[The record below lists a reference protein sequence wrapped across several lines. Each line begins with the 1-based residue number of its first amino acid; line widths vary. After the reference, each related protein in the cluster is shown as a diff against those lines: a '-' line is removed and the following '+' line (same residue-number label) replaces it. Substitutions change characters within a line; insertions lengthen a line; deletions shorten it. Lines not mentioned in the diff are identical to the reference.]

1 MLPHGYIP
9 QNHYQSYPSH
19 YDYQHHQY
27 PPYIPTNNN
36 ETDILKYNESSGNC
50 IKMES
55 QSPEIN
61 KLNYSFCSN
70 EPISSRSPDEYLDT
84 GSTYAS
90 PVTSEHVQE
99 LDTMCN
105 LNEKSINQSKIY
117 FFLIN

>member
-9 QNHYQSYPSH
+9 QNHYQSYSSH
-19 YDYQHHQY
+19 YDYQQHHQY
-27 PPYIPTNNN
+27 PPYSVITNNN
-36 ETDILKYNESSGNC
+36 ETESSQMNNNENC

-55 QSPEIN
+55 HSPEIN
-61 KLNYSFCSN
+61 KLNYSFCSTEAIN
-70 EPISSRSPDEYLDT
+70 SRTPDEYLEA

-105 LNEKSINQSKIY
+105 LNEKSKSE
-117 FFLIN
+117 L